1 MQKGDR
7 LVLYTDGV
15 VSAKNEE
22 GEAYGDE
29 RFQESVRKQGGMNSA
44 AFVNFGEVSS
54 AHVIYDRTS
63 GRSRGF
69 GFVEMRNHD
78 EAAAALEAL
87 GQIELQGNKLRLSE
101 ADTTESTDS

>member
-1 MQKGDR
+1 MKIYVANLALETTNADLR
-7 LVLYTDGV
+7 
-15 VSAKNEE
+15 
-22 GEAYGDE
+22 
-29 RFQESVRKQGGMNSA
+29 A

-54 AHVIYDRTS
+54 ARVIYDRTS

-78 EAAAALEAL
+78 EATAALAAL

>member
-1 MQKGDR
+1 MKIYVANLALETTNADLR
-7 LVLYTDGV
+7 
-15 VSAKNEE
+15 
-22 GEAYGDE
+22 
-29 RFQESVRKQGGMNSA
+29 A

-54 AHVIYDRTS
+54 ARVIYDRTS

-78 EAAAALEAL
+78 EAAAALGAPE
-87 GQIELQGNKLRLSE
+87 QIELQGNKLRLSE